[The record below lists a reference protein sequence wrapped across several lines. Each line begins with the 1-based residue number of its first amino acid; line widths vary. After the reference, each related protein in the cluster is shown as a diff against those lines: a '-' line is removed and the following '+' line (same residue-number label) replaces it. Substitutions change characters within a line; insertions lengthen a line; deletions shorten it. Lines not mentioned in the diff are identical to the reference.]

1 MPTEEDSIYHSKMM
15 GFDIFGREKRGE
27 NEGFR
32 KGAGTLERDNRTL
45 YCNYEGAGGSFD
57 KARIT
62 ELIEKNFGPWG
73 PIKRIY
79 IVMAKM
85 LAFVEFEW
93 RCTAEFAKEAMHKQ
107 GLIGSNLSE
116 VLDIRWSN
124 EDPNPVTIIA
134 QKKSH
139 IERFEKAAM
148 DSFEALPEERKM
160 VRMQQL
166 QMVQALQDGHVIS
179 SYPSTDEQFDQ
190 AERRG
195 GEDQAQVYDD
205 SHFYEDQ
212 LNCVY
217 EPDEFDAQ
225 PDPQQEG
232 PKEAGSSREQGLDQE
247 SRKIV
252 EDPKEVKESGDG
264 GALGMLGGYGS
275 EEEDEEPSAKKQ
287 KV

>member
-1 MPTEEDSIYHSKMM
+1 MM

-57 KARIT
+57 KAKMT
-62 ELIEKNFGPWG
+62 ELVEKNFGPWG

-85 LAFVEFEW
+85 LAFVEYEW

-107 GLIGSNLSE
+107 GLIGSNLNE

-148 DSFEALPEERKM
+148 ESFEALPEERKM

-166 QMVQALQDGHVIS
+166 QMVQAMQEGHVIS
-179 SYPSTDEQFDQ
+179 SYPVTDEQFDQ
-190 AERRG
+190 SERARHK
-195 GEDQAQVYDD
+195 GEDQGQVYDD

-212 LNCVY
+212 LNCEY
-217 EPDEFDAQ
+217 EPDEVGARPDAGEQ
-225 PDPQQEG
+225 
-232 PKEAGSSREQGLDQE
+232 PKEAGSSRAVAGGDL
-247 SRKIV
+247 SVKID
-252 EDPKEVKESGDG
+252 EDLKEVKEKGDA

-275 EEEDEEPSAKKQ
+275 EEEEEEPSAKKQ
-287 KV
+287 KI

>member
-1 MPTEEDSIYHSKMM
+1 MM

-62 ELIEKNFGPWG
+62 QLIENNFGPWG

-85 LAFVEFEW
+85 LAFVEYEW

-148 DSFEALPEERKM
+148 ESFEALPEERKL

-166 QMVQALQDGHVIS
+166 QMVQAMQEGHVIS
-179 SYPSTDEQFDQ
+179 SYPSTEEQFDR
-190 AERRG
+190 AETQ
-195 GEDQAQVYDD
+195 DQAADGYYDD
-205 SHFYEDQ
+205 SHYYEDQ
-212 LNCVY
+212 MNCVY
-217 EPDEFDAQ
+217 EPDEVEVQNNQ
-225 PDPQQEG
+225 PEAS
-232 PKEAGSSREQGLDQE
+232 KEAPPLSEEPKKKSKIDQE
-247 SRKIV
+247 ISK
-252 EDPKEVKESGDG
+252 EEVKEEGD
-264 GALGMLGGYGS
+264 GALGLLGGYGS
-275 EEEDEEPSAKKQ
+275 EEEEEEEEERMAKKK